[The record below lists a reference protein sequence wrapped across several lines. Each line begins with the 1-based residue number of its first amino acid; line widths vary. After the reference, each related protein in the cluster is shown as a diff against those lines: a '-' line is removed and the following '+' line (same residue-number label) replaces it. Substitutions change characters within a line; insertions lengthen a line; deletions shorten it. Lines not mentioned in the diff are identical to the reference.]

1 MTVNKIVDSR
11 LISLIWQILIPNVLL
26 TSNNPVAIRFTILI
40 NKFVPCGHFY
50 VSKLWMELYLNNI
63 FLHKLDFILINGHFN
78 YFYLWQTPTDRLIED
93 ITVNVISLP
102 HCETLFP
109 LQHNENLFVHH
120 FHKVA
125 LENSILGPIRCVVSL
140 LEKCNCEVFA

>member
-1 MTVNKIVDSR
+1 MIGIVFR
-11 LISLIWQILIPNVLL
+11 
-26 TSNNPVAIRFTILI
+26 
-40 NKFVPCGHFY
+40 Y
-50 VSKLWMELYLNNI
+50 Y
-63 FLHKLDFILINGHFN
+63 FLHKMDFILINGHFN
-78 YFYLWQTPTDRLIED
+78 YFCLWQTPTDRLIED

-125 LENSILGPIRCVVSL
+125 LENSILVPIQCVVSL